1 MARSERGAFFER
13 LVAMRD
19 GYAAAAADRAAV
31 LSIDDAIRYTEAI
44 LNAVELDAE
53 PWVAEPDHPFVDG
66 AGDEPGLPPYG
77 PRFAS
82 DLWPWPNRRA
92 RTSASHDETAAD

>member
-1 MARSERGAFFER
+1 MNRSERDAFFER

-19 GYAAAAADRAAV
+19 GYGADNADFGSA
-31 LSIDDAIRYTEAI
+31 LSIGDAIRYTEAI
-44 LNAVELDAE
+44 LTAIELDAE
-53 PWVAEPDHPFVDG
+53 PWVAQPAHAFVDG

-82 DLWPWPNRRA
+82 DLWPLPSRRP
-92 RTSASHDETAAD
+92 RTSARHDDTTAD

>member
-1 MARSERGAFFER
+1 MGRSERDAFFER

-19 GYAAAAADRAAV
+19 GYAVGVDDRASV
-31 LSIDDAIRYTEAI
+31 LSVADAIRYTEAI
-44 LNAVELDAE
+44 LVAIELDAE
-53 PWVAEPDHPFVDG
+53 PWVAEPEHTFVDG

-82 DLWPWPNRRA
+82 DLWPWPTRPSRS
-92 RTSASHDETAAD
+92 SAGHEDTAAD